1 MMKMRTS
8 LTGNNEDGNVEPID
22 CARVDVIVA
31 SPASGVSES
40 RPVPR
45 NAVLRTGQC

>member
-1 MMKMRTS
+1 MMEIRTS
-8 LTGNNEDGNVEPID
+8 LTGNNEDGDVESID
-22 CARVDVIVA
+22 RARVDVIVA

-45 NAVLRTGQC
+45 GTVLRTGQC